1 MIDLDDAEAIR
12 AADPSAMLDAI
23 AGIPEQVRL
32 GYSAGRSTADLPHVD
47 DVSAVA
53 FCGMG
58 GSGFAGEIVRAVFR
72 DRLGV
77 PFEVIR
83 GPELPAYVG
92 RGTLVM
98 CCSYSGNTAETI
110 ACFEEALGRGSRMV
124 AVAGGGELAGRAARS
139 RVALVPA
146 PPGLMPRAAVGHLAF
161 GVLGVMEAAGLGLV
175 PSLDGDVREV
185 ISVLEGLARRLG
197 PEAPLDENLAKL
209 LAARM
214 RGRLPVIWG
223 AEGIGAAAAAR
234 WKTQLNEN
242 AKTPAFWATLPE
254 LDHNEVVGWSEG
266 AGEAA
271 FVVALRTSEEQGEV
285 AERFPP
291 SIDIARSSGAEVQQV
306 EAAGR
311 TPLAQLFSL
320 IMTGDFVS
328 CYLALLRGFDPTPVE
343 AIDSLK
349 RALESA

>member
-1 MIDLDDAEAIR
+1 
-12 AADPSAMLDAI
+12 
-23 AGIPEQVRL
+23 
-32 GYSAGRSTADLPHVD
+32 
-47 DVSAVA
+47 
-53 FCGMG
+53 
-58 GSGFAGEIVRAVFR
+58 
-72 DRLGV
+72 
-77 PFEVIR
+77 
-83 GPELPAYVG
+83 
-92 RGTLVM
+92 
-98 CCSYSGNTAETI
+98 
-110 ACFEEALGRGSRMV
+110 MV
-124 AVAGGGELAGRAARS
+124 AMAGGGELAGRAARS

-161 GVLGVMEAAGLGLV
+161 GVLGVLEAAGLGLV

-242 AKTPAFWATLPE
+242 AKTPAFWAALPE

-271 FVVALRTSEEQGEV
+271 FLVALRTSEEHGEV

>member
-1 MIDLDDAEAIR
+1 MIDVDDAEAIR
-12 AADPSAMLDAI
+12 AADPGAMLDTI
-23 AGIPEQVRL
+23 AGMPEGVRL
-32 GYSAGRSTADLPHVD
+32 GYAAGRSATDLPHVD

-53 FCGMG
+53 FCGVG
-58 GSGFAGEIVRAVFR
+58 GSAFAGEIVRAVFR
-72 DRLGV
+72 DRLRV
-77 PFEVIR
+77 PFDVVR
-83 GPELPAYVG
+83 GPELPGYVG

-98 CCSYSGNTAETI
+98 CCSYSGSTVETI
-110 ACFEEALGRGSRMV
+110 ACFEEAVARGSRML
-124 AVAGGGELAGRAARS
+124 AVASGGELAARAARN
-139 RVALVPA
+139 RVAIVPA

-161 GVLGVMEAAGLGLV
+161 GVLGVLEGAGLGLV

-214 RGRLPVIWG
+214 RGRLPLIWG
-223 AEGIGAAAAAR
+223 AEGIGAVAAAR

-242 AKTPAFWATLPE
+242 AKTPAFWSSLPE

-266 AGEAA
+266 AGEGT
-271 FVVALRTSEEQGEV
+271 FLVALRTSEEHAEV
-285 AERFPP
+285 AQRFPP
-291 SIDIARSSGAEVQQV
+291 SVDIVRSSGAEVQQV

-311 TPLAQLFSL
+311 TALAQLFSL
-320 IMTGDFVS
+320 VMTGDFVS